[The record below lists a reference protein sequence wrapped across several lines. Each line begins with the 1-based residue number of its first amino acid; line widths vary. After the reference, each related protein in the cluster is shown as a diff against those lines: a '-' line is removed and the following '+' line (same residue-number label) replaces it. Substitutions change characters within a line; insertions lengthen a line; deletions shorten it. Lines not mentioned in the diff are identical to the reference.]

1 MSPIPPPLNASQAVE
16 RIREIIVGR
25 HLERLEQRVARL
37 ETTATPSPAIGFPP
51 DRSAV
56 NESPLEALQQ
66 NVQRL
71 VDSNRQQTELQF
83 SIYREETQ
91 RLAVQIQHVAAIK
104 AQEAPPRAVH
114 QLEQK
119 IGTWLTEWQHSFR
132 DHLMDWDRRLANQI
146 RDEVAARW
154 QQTESHLIRLESRAA
169 YRAAIEERFNC
180 IALAARALAECAA
193 PSISNPNPGTAP

>member
-1 MSPIPPPLNASQAVE
+1 MSPNPTPLNASQAVE

-37 ETTATPSPAIGFPP
+37 ETSAAPSPASGFPP

-56 NESPLEALQQ
+56 TESPLEALKE

-83 SIYREETQ
+83 SLYREETQ
-91 RLAVQIQHVAAIK
+91 RLAVQIQHVAALRS
-104 AQEAPPRAVH
+104 QEAPPRAIH
-114 QLEQK
+114 QLEHK

-132 DHLMDWDRRLANQI
+132 DHLMDRDRRLATQI
-146 RDEVAARW
+146 RKEVAALW
-154 QQTESHLIRLESRAA
+154 ENTESQLTRLESRAA
-169 YRAAIEERFNC
+169 DRESIEERFNR
-180 IALAARALAECAA
+180 IAVAARALAECAA
-193 PSISNPNPGTAP
+193 PYNPNSGSANLS